1 MRIAARRRPIRA
13 ALVVSLITA
22 LSLMATTGLALADAS
37 GQPKGIT
44 EEANKMHDLYL
55 LVLALGGVVFLAVEA
70 ALVFMIIRYRRKN
83 DELPP
88 QTHGNNLLEV
98 IWTTIPIVIV
108 LVLFVFSFITLVD
121 IEHDED
127 PSALTVDVQGFQY
140 QWQFTYNMNDLGRR
154 PSGAATPP
162 EGQVVIIGKAGQEPQ
177 LVIPVGEPV
186 EFTLHSNDVIHSF
199 YVRDFLYKLD
209 VIPGRDNRFTV
220 TANETGEFTGQ
231 CAELCGLDHAL
242 MRFSLKVVERSEFDA
257 YIQQATSGANAAAQ
271 RP

>member
-1 MRIAARRRPIRA
+1 MRIAARRRPVRA
-13 ALVVSLITA
+13 ALFVSLITA
-22 LSLMATTGLALADAS
+22 LSLMATTGIALADAS

-44 EEANKMHDLYL
+44 DEANTMHDLYL
-55 LVLALGGVVFLAVEA
+55 LVLALAVVVFVAVEA
-70 ALVFMIIRYRRKN
+70 ALVFTLFRYRRR
-83 DELPP
+83 DDTLPP

-98 IWTTIPIVIV
+98 IWTSIPIIIV
-108 LVLFVFSFITLVD
+108 LVLFVFSFITLVHV
-121 IEHDED
+121 EHDRD
-127 PSALTVDVQGFQY
+127 DGNLTVEVQGFQY

-154 PSGAATPP
+154 PQGAAALP
-162 EGQVVIIGKAGQEPQ
+162 EGQVVVIGKAGQEPE

-186 EFTLHSNDVIHSF
+186 EFALKSNDVIHSF

-220 TANETGEFTGQ
+220 TANETGVFRGQ

-242 MRFSLKVVERSEFDA
+242 MRFTLKVVERNEFDEYLRQVA
-257 YIQQATSGANAAAQ
+257 AGANASAQ